1 MNKPLVSIRKHSE
14 QMSNDSLGKKQH
26 IYSHMAMTSYFLNL
40 MGKEDPFKSK
50 NNQEKKFYE
59 FVNENLIATNY
70 FDYVDTISE
79 IKLIFNMNEGYLK
92 QLSKLFKT
100 LLMRPTF
107 IYKYI
112 KFRLFGTNLP
122 KRLAKGWTGIN
133 DEYKNIKI

>member
-1 MNKPLVSIRKHSE
+1 
-14 QMSNDSLGKKQH
+14 
-26 IYSHMAMTSYFLNL
+26 MAMTSYFLNL

-112 KFRLFGTNLP
+112 KFRLLEQIFL
-122 KRLAKGWTGIN
+122 KG
-133 DEYKNIKI
+133 